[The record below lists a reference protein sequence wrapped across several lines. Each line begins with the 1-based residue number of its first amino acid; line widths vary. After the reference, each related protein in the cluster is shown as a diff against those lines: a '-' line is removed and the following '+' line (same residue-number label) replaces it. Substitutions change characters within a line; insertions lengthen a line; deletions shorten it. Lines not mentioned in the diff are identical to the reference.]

1 MSEKGRKKKEIT
13 VLLNQILGTT
23 IAWHKLSMNEL
34 EQIVNLFTNPDELY
48 GKLKVLSKPE
58 REIEEVSKIRETLRE
73 VAMKVG
79 TKMLEKWDGPIITYL
94 RELLK

>member
-23 IAWHKLSMNEL
+23 IAWHKLSMDEL
-34 EQIVNLFTNPDELY
+34 EQVVNLFTNPDELY
-48 GKLKVLSKPE
+48 VKLKALSKPE
-58 REIEEVSKIRETLRE
+58 KEEVSKIRETIRE